1 MFDFQQISR
10 YRENNRLEAKLATG
24 GLPRSIWETY
34 SAFANTYGGVILLG
48 VEELP
53 DHTLRVQGLLEPRE
67 LVDEF
72 TALLQNPRV
81 VSANLLTPGDIQVLH
96 VDGGDIVAI
105 TVPPAEQD
113 QRPVYIGGDLAR
125 GSKRLRKALDAAGKS
140 YIKLV
145 ASNGLDE
152 KKIANMELYEHAHFD
167 SYGVGENLIT
177 SASDP
182 VFGGVYKLVA
192 VKRPDGSY
200 QPKMKC
206 SDSVSK
212 AIIPGKKMPWRLY
225 DENGQ
230 AQCDLIAMDGEVIE
244 AGKPVTMVNL
254 DSDAIERIV
263 TIVPTRV
270 RQLLV
275 PHILNGELAIELPSI
290 AEKKAYIAKQLTEET
305 WESELRIEMPHK
317 HYVNM
322 TPAVAECRS
331 KMYAELHGGKV

>member
-113 QRPVYIGGDLAR
+113 QRPVYRRVKSARIDSGDLAR
-125 GSKRLRKALDAAGKS
+125 GSYRRSG
-140 YIKLV
+140 
-145 ASNGLDE
+145 
-152 KKIANMELYEHAHFD
+152 
-167 SYGVGENLIT
+167 
-177 SASDP
+177 
-182 VFGGVYKLVA
+182 
-192 VKRPDGSY
+192 DGDY
-200 QPKMKC
+200 HC
-206 SDSVSK
+206 
-212 AIIPGKKMPWRLY
+212 
-225 DENGQ
+225 
-230 AQCDLIAMDGEVIE
+230 
-244 AGKPVTMVNL
+244 
-254 DSDAIERIV
+254 
-263 TIVPTRV
+263 TR
-270 RQLLV
+270 
-275 PHILNGELAIELPSI
+275 
-290 AEKKAYIAKQLTEET
+290 
-305 WESELRIEMPHK
+305 
-317 HYVNM
+317 
-322 TPAVAECRS
+322 
-331 KMYAELHGGKV
+331 AELNAMLGGRSH